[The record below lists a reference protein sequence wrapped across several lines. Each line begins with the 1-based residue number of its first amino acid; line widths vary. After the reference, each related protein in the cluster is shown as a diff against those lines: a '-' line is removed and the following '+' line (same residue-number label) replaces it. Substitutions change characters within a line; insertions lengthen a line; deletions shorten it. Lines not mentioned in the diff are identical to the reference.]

1 MKVIK
6 RDGTTC
12 DFDRK
17 KISVAIGKA
26 NAAVDPEDQ
35 ISAEQIDA
43 IVDDIAS
50 RPSGTSTVIFTDL
63 TFMPLNSA
71 NARNHSQSSGFTA
84 AGRPYQSDEIVLI
97 HFEVEIVN
105 RLNVVLINF
114 VYMFE

>member
-50 RPSGTSTVIFTDL
+50 RHRRRIL
-63 TFMPLNSA
+63 
-71 NARNHSQSSGFTA
+71 
-84 AGRPYQSDEIVLI
+84 
-97 HFEVEIVN
+97 VEDIQDMV
-105 RLNVVLINF
+105 
-114 VYMFE
+114 